1 MARSKIIPD
10 TVVFQALRH
19 LLVTEGP
26 QAASFRAIGR
36 ATGLAAAT
44 LVQRYGS
51 ADGMLVAAMLDGW
64 DRADAA
70 LVAAAAEAPKTDK
83 GAAALLKALP
93 ASPPL
98 LTQAVLQNRAA
109 AWQRQV
115 IRELTVRLKDGQ
127 AAAILFA
134 AWQGRLMWD
143 QAGARGFAL
152 KDALRRLT

>member
-10 TVVFQALRH
+10 TAVFAALRH
-19 LLVTEGP
+19 LLVTQGA
-26 QAASFRAIGR
+26 QAASFRAVGR

-64 DRADAA
+64 DQADAA
-70 LVAAAAEAPKTDK
+70 LMAAAS
-83 GAAALLKALP
+83 GAARNDRGATALLKALP
-93 ASPPL
+93 AAPPL
-98 LTQAVLQNRAA
+98 QAHAVLQDRAGE
-109 AWQRQV
+109 WQRQV
-115 IRELTVRLKDGQ
+115 IRELTLRLKDGQ

-143 QAGARGFAL
+143 RAGARGFAL
-152 KDALRRLT
+152 KDAARRLT